1 MLPFATCIPA
11 VKTKVGGSGV
21 RSPHYDVGFW
31 GVFLFYLIY
40 IIIPTSR
47 LPRAHK
53 TQPLSS
59 PCRVARALHV
69 ITCILTDDTWDD
81 EGKGRVLKAPLPLA
95 VTLILIFEKKWELQ
109 HSTCRYM

>member
-1 MLPFATCIPA
+1 MMWESIL
-11 VKTKVGGSGV
+11 GGFF
-21 RSPHYDVGFW
+21 H
-31 GVFLFYLIY
+31 FYLIY

-69 ITCILTDDTWDD
+69 IILTDDTWDD

-95 VTLILIFEKKWELQ
+95 VTSIPIFEKKKWALQ
-109 HSTCRYM
+109 HSTCM